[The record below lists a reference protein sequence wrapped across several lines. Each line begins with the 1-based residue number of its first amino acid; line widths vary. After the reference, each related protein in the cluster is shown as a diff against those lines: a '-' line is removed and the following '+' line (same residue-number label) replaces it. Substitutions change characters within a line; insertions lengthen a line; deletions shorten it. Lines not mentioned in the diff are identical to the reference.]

1 MPTQVKF
8 VLKRT
13 GVKDIFNEKKI
24 SVAINKAFLKGKVKA
39 DITAVN
45 DVVSSYNG
53 EPVDLR
59 AITANVVSKL
69 NEEVVTIEAI
79 QEKVVETLT
88 EMKYGLVAAAY
99 NNYKKHRDA
108 VRASTRVVK
117 DVDLNKKML
126 VMKKS
131 GIEEEFSINKIES
144 ALQQGCQDVDE
155 KDRLSIEEIKVI
167 AEKVT
172 RICASMN
179 RAIDTVEIKDII
191 NEVLFDIKPALAK
204 AMIEYGQKKASKD
217 STLIERCRNI
227 FNLTSEEIKQENSN
241 KNHVIN
247 STQRD
252 YLAGEVNKAL
262 MMDDMEYGLPKDML
276 EAHKEGIAHQ
286 HDMDYIRHP
295 MFNCCLINLEDMF
308 QNGTVINNTKID
320 TPTSFKTACNL
331 ASQISLAVGSNQ
343 YGFLKIA

>member
-24 SVAINKAFLKGKVKA
+24 SAAINKAFLKGKVKA
-39 DITAVN
+39 YITALN

-69 NEEVVTIEAI
+69 NEETVTIETI

-217 STLIERCRNI
+217 MSLLDRCHAI
-227 FNLTSEEIKQENSN
+227 LKTKSEEIKQENSN
-241 KNHVIN
+241 KNPVIASN
-247 STQRD
+247 QRD
-252 YLAGEVNKAL
+252 YLAGEVSKSISIEEL
-262 MMDDMEYGLPKDML
+262 LPKDVV
-276 EAHKEGIAHQ
+276 EAHQEG
-286 HDMDYIRHP
+286 
-295 MFNCCLINLEDMF
+295 
-308 QNGTVINNTKID
+308 VIHVHKCIV
-320 TPTSFKTACNL
+320 A
-331 ASQISLAVGSNQ
+331 
-343 YGFLKIA
+343 